1 MLGLCCCTRAFSSAK
16 KGLLSRCGVQ
26 ASCCGGF
33 SCSEHRLWVR
43 RAQWLWCAG
52 LVALRHVGSSQT
64 RGQTRVP
71 CIGRWMLN
79 PWTAREVF
87 SLISY
92 TRSAA
97 SPLSHCHTLRLSLSD
112 CLSPWAVSSVCMRTM
127 CISLMGSTGVPRR
140 LAGIIHQGVSPFMP
154 SDEIS

>member
-1 MLGLCCCTRAFSSAK
+1 MQRTRATL
-16 KGLLSRCGVQ
+16 G
-26 ASCCGGF
+26 CGGRASHCSGF
-33 SCSEHRLWVR
+33 SVWSMGSGA
-43 RAQWLWCAG
+43 RAPGAALRAS
-52 LVALRHVGSSQT
+52 VALQHVESFQT